1 MAGLSAA
8 QRARFVAHGAEL
20 AWMAEHGSER
30 EFRALLARVV
40 RAVTGDDGLDRL
52 ARQRRSARARWWT
65 DAEGMWCLSGR
76 FDPVSGAELQ
86 GRLEA
91 VKAELGRDGRL
102 EGGPSDPLERDQ
114 WLRALALHLLVTS
127 RWSAGR
133 TSGQAGDGSGDAPAG
148 APSDGPA
155 GGPSGPP
162 GPTSGPGGAGRGGP
176 AGAGGGADVVVV
188 IDAESM
194 LSGRWSDRSWVD
206 VSWTRAGVPVEA
218 IRRWACQGTVTPVV
232 VGAEG
237 TRLFVGRESRLA
249 TRAQRRALRVLYG
262 TCALCDV
269 EFDRCEIHHVTPFV
283 GGGSTDIHDLLPVC
297 DRDHHRVH
305 EGGWTLTMAA
315 DRTLTLTA
323 PDGTQQCIPPPR
335 AQPTTRA
342 G

>member
-1 MAGLSAA
+1 
-8 QRARFVAHGAEL
+8 
-20 AWMAEHGSER
+20 
-30 EFRALLARVV
+30 
-40 RAVTGDDGLDRL
+40 
-52 ARQRRSARARWWT
+52 
-65 DAEGMWCLSGR
+65 
-76 FDPVSGAELQ
+76 
-86 GRLEA
+86 
-91 VKAELGRDGRL
+91 
-102 EGGPSDPLERDQ
+102 
-114 WLRALALHLLVTS
+114 
-127 RWSAGR
+127 
-133 TSGQAGDGSGDAPAG
+133 
-148 APSDGPA
+148 
-155 GGPSGPP
+155 
-162 GPTSGPGGAGRGGP
+162 
-176 AGAGGGADVVVV
+176 VVVV

-323 PDGTQQCIPPPR
+323 PDGTQRCIPPPR